1 MKIFLILVLSLISF
15 NSFSQNDRKNLGYII
30 LGGGVSLS
38 TASVLTPLEWTRD
51 SNGLGYTKPLHENPA
66 HLAGLIS
73 GVGVSFGGV
82 ITLMSSSKSG
92 KPRRRK

>member
-1 MKIFLILVLSLISF
+1 MKLILFLILSLISF
-15 NSFSQNDRKNLGYII
+15 NSYSQVDSRRVTGYIM

-38 TASVLTPLEWTRD
+38 TASALTPLEWSRD

-82 ITLMSSSKSG
+82 ITLMTSGKSG
-92 KPRRRK
+92 KPRRR